1 MRLLAGAMAS
11 LIAASAATITMLRLT
26 GQPRASYYW
35 PPIVM
40 AMCGLVLAVVLWRRR
55 RGVPVLVTAGIA
67 TVSLAVAA
75 TNSAAALI
83 TLAVFA
89 FWALIWIPPAT
100 RRRRARAE
108 VAIARDP
115 RSVFDYV
122 SDLRHLREYARGVRS
137 VEKLTKGPIGEGT
150 RFRVQLGTGTARFE
164 ETDQV
169 TRCAPS
175 RRFEWR
181 SSDGSGGTAVETVSF
196 EREAS
201 HTRVTHQAVTQEP
214 YELAVIGMGIVN
226 PVLAVV
232 GSWERRANL
241 ERLKRV
247 LEDASPG

>member
-11 LIAASAATITMLRLT
+11 LIAASAITISMLRLT
-26 GQPRASYYW
+26 GQPRAAYSW

-40 AMCGLVLAVVLWRRR
+40 AICGLVLGLVLWRGR
-55 RGVPVLVTAGIA
+55 RGLPVLVTAGIA

-75 TNSAAALI
+75 TNTTGALVA
-83 TLAVFA
+83 LAVFVL
-89 FWALIWIPPAT
+89 WALIWIPPAT
-100 RRRRARAE
+100 RRRRTRAA
-108 VAIARDP
+108 VSIARDP

-122 SDLRHLREYARGVRS
+122 SDMRHLREYARGVQS
-137 VEKLTKGPIGEGT
+137 VEKVTKGPIGEGT
-150 RFRVQLGTGTARFE
+150 RFRVKLGTGTVRFE
-164 ETDQV
+164 EIDLV
-169 TRCAPS
+169 TRYAPS

-181 SSDGSGGTAVETVSF
+181 SSDGSGGSAVETVSF

-201 HTRVTHQAVTQEP
+201 HTRVTHQAVTQET

-232 GSWERRANL
+232 GSWERQANL

-247 LEDASPG
+247 LEGASRS